1 VKKSKQVL
9 GDPIVINGK
18 KLSLSKAVKAGDYIF
33 LTGQIPMIDGKV
45 ITEGNISYQTKIV
58 LDQIG
63 LTLKEFGC
71 DYKDIVKSM
80 VWLKSKDDFKEFDEV
95 YKQYFPTEPPARS
108 AVLNEL
114 LVDVKVEIEVI
125 VYDGK

>member
-9 GDPIVINGK
+9 GDPIIINGK

-33 LTGQIPMIDGKV
+33 LTGQIPMINGKV
-45 ITEGNISYQTKIV
+45 VSEGNISYQTRIV

-63 LTLKEFGC
+63 LTLKELGC
-71 DYKDIVKSM
+71 DFKDIVKSM
-80 VWLKSKDDFKEFDEV
+80 VWLKNKDDFQEFDEV
-95 YKQYFPTEPPARS
+95 YKQYFPIEPPARS

-114 LVDVKVEIEVI
+114 LVDVKIEIEVI
-125 VYDGK
+125 VYDNK

>member
-1 VKKSKQVL
+1 MKKSKQVL
-9 GDPIVINGK
+9 GDPIIINGK

-33 LTGQIPMIDGKV
+33 LTGQIPMINGKV
-45 ITEGNISYQTKIV
+45 VTEGNISYQTKIV

-63 LTLKEFGC
+63 LTLKELGC
-71 DYKDIVKSM
+71 DFKDIVKSM
-80 VWLKSKDDFKEFDEV
+80 VWLQNKEDFRDFDEV
-95 YKQYFPTEPPARS
+95 YKQYFPIEPPARS

-125 VYDGK
+125 VYDNK